1 MRQSPL
7 LLLSALMM
15 IFAAAS
21 FVLPQLPNANTPLQS
36 GNPIE
41 RTLGPGQ
48 SHNYTVNLDEGQFL
62 QLVVDQRGID
72 VVVRVFSPSGK
83 RLGEFDSPNGD
94 EGPEN
99 VTVVA
104 IKAGSYRIEV
114 APLGQM
120 SNPSPGRYEIRI
132 SEIRKATDQ
141 ELQAGN
147 NEEQL
152 KAKGLALV
160 AQAIDLFPQVHRL
173 ETRAGFQ
180 SRTAQ
185 LLWDTDQKRAVKL
198 FQQSMDSVKE
208 FIDSLDAADQNYDE
222 RYYVAQQLRQELVN
236 ALTPRDPEMALQF
249 LRSTRG
255 LMNPQGNAAQGKQE
269 QQLELSLLGMLA
281 AKDPA
286 RAFEM
291 AEKSLKAGSS
301 TGLANVLNQLRGKD
315 ADLAARLAHDIA
327 AKLED
332 ERFFQNTD
340 AGYLAINLLQIARL
354 PNRSQTGNGDAS
366 PGSTVM
372 SEDDYR
378 DLFLKSLSEVLAY
391 QPARTSN
398 YGNER
403 NLATNMLS
411 AFKRLGNELQ
421 AYAPDKKAA
430 LDEKLSTLQNSL
442 DPQTNPWAKYQA
454 TINEAP
460 TDTALESIGQAPAEM
475 RDSLYQQLANKVLQA
490 GDADRAQ
497 QIVNQRITNP
507 SQRRQMM
514 RELDRQAI
522 YAAVNKGRLDD
533 AIRLLTNFRPLSD
546 RAALVADIATRIGPG
561 LKRAV
566 ALGYLEQLSAMLD
579 PAGKAADQQQ
589 MIARLQLARA
599 FARYDMNRAFDLTDP
614 LLEQLNELAAA
625 AMVMN
630 GFGQKYYEDGELIM
644 NNGNQIADLTNR
656 LGGSLAILGIA
667 NFDRAKSAADRIRPN
682 EIRLL
687 IYLIIA
693 QRAVQD
699 TRGGVLDY

>member
-1 MRQSPL
+1 MRQSQL

-21 FVLPQLPNANTPLQS
+21 FAIAQLPANTPLQA
-36 GNPIE
+36 GTPIE

-48 SHNYTVNLDEGQFL
+48 SHNYSVNLDEGQFM

-72 VVVRVFSPSGK
+72 VVVRVFSPAGK

-94 EGPEN
+94 QGPEN

-120 SNPSPGRYEIRI
+120 NNPSPGRYEIRI
-132 SEIRKATDQ
+132 TEIRKATDQ

-160 AQAIDLFPQVHRL
+160 AQAIDLFPQVHRP

-208 FIDSLDAADQNYDE
+208 FIDSLDATEQNYDE
-222 RYYVAQQLRQELVN
+222 RYYIAQQLRQELVN

-255 LMNPQGNAAQGKQE
+255 LMNPQGSAAQGKQD
-269 QQLELSLLGMLA
+269 QQLELSLIGMLA

-301 TGLANVLNQLRGKD
+301 QDLANVVNQLRGRD

-332 ERFFQNTD
+332 EQFFQNPD
-340 AGYLAINLLQIARL
+340 AGYLAINLLQMARM
-354 PNRSQTGNGDAS
+354 PNRSQTGNGDGS
-366 PGSTVM
+366 PVSTMM
-372 SEDDYR
+372 SEDEYR

-391 QPARTSN
+391 QPARNNN

-403 NLATNMLS
+403 NLAVNIINAL
-411 AFKRLGNELQ
+411 KRMGTELQ

-430 LDEKLSTLQNSL
+430 LDEKLSALQNPG
-442 DPQTNPWAKYQA
+442 DPQANGWAKYQA

-460 TDTALESIGQAPAEM
+460 LDTALESIGQAPADM
-475 RDSLYQQLANKVLQA
+475 RDSLYQQYIYKVLQS

-497 QIVNQRITNP
+497 QIVKRITNP

-522 YAAVNKGRLDD
+522 YAAVNKGRIDD
-533 AIRLLTNFRPLSD
+533 GIRLLANLHPLSD

-599 FARYDMNRAFDLTDP
+599 FGRYDMNRAFDLIDP

-656 LGGSLAILGIA
+656 LGGSLAVLGIA
-667 NFDRAKSAADRIRPN
+667 NFDRAKSTADRIRPN

-687 IYLIIA
+687 TYLIIA